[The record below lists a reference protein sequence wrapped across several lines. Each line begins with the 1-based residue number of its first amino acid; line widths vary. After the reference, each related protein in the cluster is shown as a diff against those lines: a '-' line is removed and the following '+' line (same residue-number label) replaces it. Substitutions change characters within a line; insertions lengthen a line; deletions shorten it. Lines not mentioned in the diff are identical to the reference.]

1 MKRVLALFVVSFI
14 PVLSCGGTSA
24 LPGDSV
30 EAPTASVT
38 SQPPPAPAEEVA
50 VEEEPAM
57 EKQATLPEGTFRDLH
72 ALCAQQMKEVVPL
85 LEKAHGYMVE
95 RYADDAIKQP
105 DPSCK
110 EDPVALRGVR
120 ISLGTPY
127 LEAKAVTYETGEST
141 QTNIVMRT
149 SEGWMNVGT
158 PIVTS
163 DHDDPGCPSILRDAG
178 LTEVRVEN
186 GQIVILD
193 KAERGAGE
201 NSNIV
206 YERTRTCSLTACTE
220 PEILSESIVPWN

>member
-38 SQPPPAPAEEVA
+38 SKLPPAPIADVAAEEESA
-50 VEEEPAM
+50 PAK
-57 EKQATLPEGTFRDLH
+57 EATLPAGTFRDLH
-72 ALCAQQMKEVVPL
+72 ALCAQQMKEAVPL
-85 LEKAHGYMVE
+85 LEKARAEMVE
-95 RYADDAIKQP
+95 RYADDDIKQVA
-105 DPSCK
+105 PSCI
-110 EDPVALRGVR
+110 EDPAALRGVR
-120 ISLGTPY
+120 VSLAGRY
-127 LEAKAVTYETGEST
+127 LEAKAVTYETGRST

-158 PIVTS
+158 AIVTS

-178 LTEVRVEN
+178 LTAVRIEN

-193 KAERGAGE
+193 KADRGAGE

-220 PEILSESIVPWN
+220 PETLSEGIVPWN